1 MNILERILLES
12 IIPNEANY
20 TDLVLSRDIKK
31 KVALTQ
37 DEILKHEVT
46 VLENGSIEW
55 KNETED
61 FAIEFSD
68 LEKGLIKKTLEKL
81 NSENKLNFQLISLY
95 EMFK

>member
-1 MNILERILLES
+1 MKILERILLES

-20 TDLVLSRDIKK
+20 TDLVLGRDIKK

>member
-1 MNILERILLES
+1 MKILERILLES
-12 IIPNEANY
+12 IIPGEGNY
-20 TDLVLSRDIKK
+20 TDLVLGRDIKK

-37 DEILKHEVT
+37 DEILKYEVT
-46 VLENGSIEW
+46 VLENRSIEW

>member
-1 MNILERILLES
+1 MKILERILLES

-20 TDLVLSRDIKK
+20 TDLILGRDIKK

-37 DEILKHEVT
+37 DEILKYDVK

-61 FAIEFSD
+61 FEVEFSD

>member
-1 MNILERILLES
+1 MKILERILLES

-20 TDLVLSRDIKK
+20 TDLVLGRDIKK

-61 FAIEFSD
+61 FEVEFSD
-68 LEKGLIKKTLEKL
+68 LEKGLIKKTLDKL